1 VIGELYKRLVLLDY
15 PEELPEDAKKLP
27 KMSYAQYYEMVKA
40 SLVEAA
46 NEFPKR
52 WVSTDEHWNAT
63 GEVPAQLYHFEA
75 WYNKYLAGLCTSIET
90 TKLTPIPEKGEILMD
105 IYRRGYRHILGYA
118 AELTDAKQRYIE
130 HRGCTGLCV
139 VCETGDWCPFT
150 LVNKES

>member
-90 TKLTPIPEKGEILMD
+90 YWVMLPSLRMRSSGILNIEDVRDCVWYVRQEIGVHSPLLTKNHSPDGRMKD
-105 IYRRGYRHILGYA
+105 
-118 AELTDAKQRYIE
+118 D
-130 HRGCTGLCV
+130 
-139 VCETGDWCPFT
+139 
-150 LVNKES
+150 